1 MNYIYINKADENW
14 IVDRFIQEWCSY
26 NSDYV
31 TDNIEDADIVWII
44 APWNLSSIS
53 TKILKEKKII
63 CTIHHIDIDKF
74 KGSEKREFYKLD
86 QYVDIYHVIS
96 KKTSKTLQNLTSKSI
111 TYIPFWINQDT
122 FYQIN
127 DKTKLREKYGIPIES
142 YSIGSFQ
149 RDTEKK
155 GYKRP
160 KLSKGPDQ
168 YLEIAKH
175 LNTTVKRLHVVLA
188 GKKREYIISRLK
200 KENIN
205 YSYNHKKIVTTKDLK
220 ELLVEPSVCLL
231 DARDPDRFSG
241 KIEPIDKKAGHV
253 PGAINVPFKKNL
265 NEDGTFK
272 NIEELRSNFKKAIK
286 KNKTQIINMCGS
298 GVTACHNLLA
308 MEHCGIKNSKIYVGS
323 WSAWS
328 SYEDATIS
336 GEKL

>member
-1 MNYIYINKADENW
+1 MNYLYINKADENW
-14 IVDRFIQEWCSY
+14 IVDRFIHEWSSY

-44 APWNLSSIS
+44 APWNLSNIS

-96 KKTSKTLQNLTSKSI
+96 IKTSKTLQNLTSKPI
-111 TYIPFWINQDT
+111 TYIPFWINQDI
-122 FYQIN
+122 FYNIN
-127 DKTKLREKYGIPIES
+127 NKTKLREKYDIPIES
-142 YSIGSFQ
+142 YTIGSFQ

-188 GKKREYIISRLK
+188 GKRREYIISRLK

-205 YSYNHKKIVTTKDLK
+205 YSYFEMVDFSSLNNLYN
-220 ELLVEPSVCLL
+220 LL
-231 DARDPDRFSG
+231 DLYIVASRVEGGPASVLESAVS
-241 KIEPIDKKAGHV
+241 KTPIIATDVGIV
-253 PGAINVPFKKNL
+253 SEIL
-265 NEDGTFK
+265 NPVSIF
-272 NIEELRSNFKKAIK
+272 NMSNFK
-286 KNKTQIINMCGS
+286 
-298 GVTACHNLLA
+298 TAKPDVDFA
-308 MEHCGIKNSKIYVGS
+308 YENSKTYQIPKGFDKFNTFFQS
-323 WSAWS
+323 
-328 SYEDATIS
+328 
-336 GEKL
+336 L

>member
-111 TYIPFWINQDT
+111 TYMPFWINQDT

-205 YSYNHKKIVTTKDLK
+205 YSYFEMVDFSSLNDLYNILDLYIVASR
-220 ELLVEPSVCLL
+220 VEGGPAAVLESAV
-231 DARDPDRFSG
+231 S
-241 KIEPIDKKAGHV
+241 KTPIIATDVGIV
-253 PGAINVPFKKNL
+253 SEIL
-265 NEDGTFK
+265 NPVSIF
-272 NIEELRSNFKKAIK
+272 NMSNFK
-286 KNKTQIINMCGS
+286 
-298 GVTACHNLLA
+298 TAKPDVDFA
-308 MEHCGIKNSKIYVGS
+308 YENSKKYQIPKGFDEFNTFFQS
-323 WSAWS
+323 
-328 SYEDATIS
+328 
-336 GEKL
+336 L

>member
-188 GKKREYIISRLK
+188 GKRREYIISRLK

-205 YSYNHKKIVTTKDLK
+205 YSYFEMVDFSSLNDLYNILDLYIVASR
-220 ELLVEPSVCLL
+220 VEGGPAAVLESAV
-231 DARDPDRFSG
+231 S
-241 KIEPIDKKAGHV
+241 KTPIIGTDVGIV
-253 PGAINVPFKKNL
+253 SEIL
-265 NEDGTFK
+265 NPVSIF
-272 NIEELRSNFKKAIK
+272 NMSNFK
-286 KNKTQIINMCGS
+286 
-298 GVTACHNLLA
+298 TAKPDVDFA
-308 MEHCGIKNSKIYVGS
+308 YENSKKYQIPKGFDEFNTFFQS
-323 WSAWS
+323 LES
-328 SYEDATIS
+328 
-336 GEKL
+336 

>member
-1 MNYIYINKADENW
+1 MNYIYINKADENL

-188 GKKREYIISRLK
+188 GKRREYIISRLK

-205 YSYNHKKIVTTKDLK
+205 YSYFEMVDFSSLNDLYNILDLYIVASR
-220 ELLVEPSVCLL
+220 VEGGPAAVLESAV
-231 DARDPDRFSG
+231 S
-241 KIEPIDKKAGHV
+241 KTPIIATDVGIV
-253 PGAINVPFKKNL
+253 SEIL
-265 NEDGTFK
+265 NPVSIF
-272 NIEELRSNFKKAIK
+272 NMSNFK
-286 KNKTQIINMCGS
+286 
-298 GVTACHNLLA
+298 TAKPDVDFA
-308 MEHCGIKNSKIYVGS
+308 YENSKKYQIPKGFDEFNTFFQS
-323 WSAWS
+323 
-328 SYEDATIS
+328 
-336 GEKL
+336 L

>member
-86 QYVDIYHVIS
+86 QYVDNYHIIS

-205 YSYNHKKIVTTKDLK
+205 YSYFEMVDFSSLNDLYNILDLYIVASR
-220 ELLVEPSVCLL
+220 VEGGPAAVLESAV
-231 DARDPDRFSG
+231 S
-241 KIEPIDKKAGHV
+241 KTPIIATDVGIV
-253 PGAINVPFKKNL
+253 SEIL
-265 NEDGTFK
+265 NPVSIF
-272 NIEELRSNFKKAIK
+272 NMSNFK
-286 KNKTQIINMCGS
+286 
-298 GVTACHNLLA
+298 TAKPDVDFA
-308 MEHCGIKNSKIYVGS
+308 YENSKKYQIPKGFDEFNTFFQS
-323 WSAWS
+323 
-328 SYEDATIS
+328 
-336 GEKL
+336 L

>member
-127 DKTKLREKYGIPIES
+127 DKSKLREKYGIPIES
-142 YSIGSFQ
+142 YCIGSFQ

-188 GKKREYIISRLK
+188 GKRREYIISRLK

-205 YSYNHKKIVTTKDLK
+205 YSYFEMVDFSSLNDLYNILDLYIVASR
-220 ELLVEPSVCLL
+220 VEGGPAAVLESAV
-231 DARDPDRFSG
+231 S
-241 KIEPIDKKAGHV
+241 KTPIIATDVGIV
-253 PGAINVPFKKNL
+253 SEIL
-265 NEDGTFK
+265 NPVSIF
-272 NIEELRSNFKKAIK
+272 NMSNFK
-286 KNKTQIINMCGS
+286 
-298 GVTACHNLLA
+298 TAKPDVDFA
-308 MEHCGIKNSKIYVGS
+308 YENSKKYQIPKGFDEFNTFFQS
-323 WSAWS
+323 
-328 SYEDATIS
+328 
-336 GEKL
+336 L

>member
-53 TKILKEKKII
+53 TKILNEKKII

-188 GKKREYIISRLK
+188 GKRREYIISRLK

-205 YSYNHKKIVTTKDLK
+205 YSYFEMVDFSSLNDLYNILDLYIVASR
-220 ELLVEPSVCLL
+220 VEGGPAAVLESAV
-231 DARDPDRFSG
+231 S
-241 KIEPIDKKAGHV
+241 KTPIIGTDVGIV
-253 PGAINVPFKKNL
+253 SEIL
-265 NEDGTFK
+265 NPVSIF
-272 NIEELRSNFKKAIK
+272 NMSNFK
-286 KNKTQIINMCGS
+286 
-298 GVTACHNLLA
+298 TAKPDVDFA
-308 MEHCGIKNSKIYVGS
+308 YENSKKYQIPKGFDEFNTFFQS
-323 WSAWS
+323 
-328 SYEDATIS
+328 
-336 GEKL
+336 L

>member
-142 YSIGSFQ
+142 YSIG
-149 RDTEKK
+149 
-155 GYKRP
+155 
-160 KLSKGPDQ
+160 
-168 YLEIAKH
+168 
-175 LNTTVKRLHVVLA
+175 
-188 GKKREYIISRLK
+188 
-200 KENIN
+200 
-205 YSYNHKKIVTTKDLK
+205 
-220 ELLVEPSVCLL
+220 
-231 DARDPDRFSG
+231 
-241 KIEPIDKKAGHV
+241 
-253 PGAINVPFKKNL
+253 
-265 NEDGTFK
+265 
-272 NIEELRSNFKKAIK
+272 
-286 KNKTQIINMCGS
+286 
-298 GVTACHNLLA
+298 
-308 MEHCGIKNSKIYVGS
+308 
-323 WSAWS
+323 
-328 SYEDATIS
+328 
-336 GEKL
+336 

>member
-53 TKILKEKKII
+53 TKILNEKKII

-188 GKKREYIISRLK
+188 GKRREYIISRLK

-205 YSYNHKKIVTTKDLK
+205 YSYFEMVDFSSLNDLYNILDLYIVASR
-220 ELLVEPSVCLL
+220 VEGGPAAVLESAV
-231 DARDPDRFSG
+231 S
-241 KIEPIDKKAGHV
+241 KTPIIATDVGIV
-253 PGAINVPFKKNL
+253 SEIL
-265 NEDGTFK
+265 NPVSIF
-272 NIEELRSNFKKAIK
+272 NMSNFK
-286 KNKTQIINMCGS
+286 
-298 GVTACHNLLA
+298 TAKPDVDFA
-308 MEHCGIKNSKIYVGS
+308 YENSKKYQIPKGFDEFNTFFQS
-323 WSAWS
+323 
-328 SYEDATIS
+328 
-336 GEKL
+336 L

>member
-205 YSYNHKKIVTTKDLK
+205 YSYFEMVDFSSLNDLYNILDLYIVASR
-220 ELLVEPSVCLL
+220 VEGGPAAVLESAV
-231 DARDPDRFSG
+231 S
-241 KIEPIDKKAGHV
+241 KTPIIATDVGIV
-253 PGAINVPFKKNL
+253 SEIL
-265 NEDGTFK
+265 NPVSIF
-272 NIEELRSNFKKAIK
+272 NMSNFK
-286 KNKTQIINMCGS
+286 
-298 GVTACHNLLA
+298 TAKPDVDFA
-308 MEHCGIKNSKIYVGS
+308 YENSKKYQIPKGFDEFNTFFQS
-323 WSAWS
+323 
-328 SYEDATIS
+328 
-336 GEKL
+336 L

>member
-127 DKTKLREKYGIPIES
+127 DKTKLREKYGIL
-142 YSIGSFQ
+142 GQ
-149 RDTEKK
+149 
-155 GYKRP
+155 
-160 KLSKGPDQ
+160 
-168 YLEIAKH
+168 
-175 LNTTVKRLHVVLA
+175 
-188 GKKREYIISRLK
+188 
-200 KENIN
+200 
-205 YSYNHKKIVTTKDLK
+205 
-220 ELLVEPSVCLL
+220 
-231 DARDPDRFSG
+231 
-241 KIEPIDKKAGHV
+241 
-253 PGAINVPFKKNL
+253 
-265 NEDGTFK
+265 
-272 NIEELRSNFKKAIK
+272 
-286 KNKTQIINMCGS
+286 KNKSFSILYI
-298 GVTACHNLLA
+298 A
-308 MEHCGIKNSKIYVGS
+308 IYSVSIQGL
-323 WSAWS
+323 W
-328 SYEDATIS
+328 
-336 GEKL
+336 KLWRA

>member
-188 GKKREYIISRLK
+188 GKRREYIISRLK

-205 YSYNHKKIVTTKDLK
+205 YSYFEMVDFSSLNDLYNILDLYIVASR
-220 ELLVEPSVCLL
+220 VEGGPAAVLESAV
-231 DARDPDRFSG
+231 S
-241 KIEPIDKKAGHV
+241 KTPIIGTDVGIV
-253 PGAINVPFKKNL
+253 SEIL
-265 NEDGTFK
+265 NPVSIF
-272 NIEELRSNFKKAIK
+272 NMSNFK
-286 KNKTQIINMCGS
+286 
-298 GVTACHNLLA
+298 TAKPDVDFA
-308 MEHCGIKNSKIYVGS
+308 YENSKKYQIPKGFDEFNTFFQS
-323 WSAWS
+323 
-328 SYEDATIS
+328 
-336 GEKL
+336 L

>member
-53 TKILKEKKII
+53 TKILKEKQII

-205 YSYNHKKIVTTKDLK
+205 YSYFEMVDFSSLNDLYNILDLYIVASR
-220 ELLVEPSVCLL
+220 VEGGPAAVLESAV
-231 DARDPDRFSG
+231 S
-241 KIEPIDKKAGHV
+241 KTPIIATDVGIV
-253 PGAINVPFKKNL
+253 SEIL
-265 NEDGTFK
+265 NPVSIF
-272 NIEELRSNFKKAIK
+272 NMSNFK
-286 KNKTQIINMCGS
+286 
-298 GVTACHNLLA
+298 TAKPDVDFA
-308 MEHCGIKNSKIYVGS
+308 YENSKKYQIPKGFDEFNTFFQS
-323 WSAWS
+323 
-328 SYEDATIS
+328 
-336 GEKL
+336 L

>member
-142 YSIGSFQ
+142 YCIGSFQ

-155 GYKRP
+155 GFKRP

-168 YLEIAKH
+168 YLEIAKD

-188 GKKREYIISRLK
+188 GKRREYIISRLK

-205 YSYNHKKIVTTKDLK
+205 YSYFEMVDFSSLNDLYNILDLYIVASR
-220 ELLVEPSVCLL
+220 VEGGPAAVLESAV
-231 DARDPDRFSG
+231 S
-241 KIEPIDKKAGHV
+241 KTPIIATDVGIV
-253 PGAINVPFKKNL
+253 SEIL
-265 NEDGTFK
+265 NPVSIF
-272 NIEELRSNFKKAIK
+272 NMSNFK
-286 KNKTQIINMCGS
+286 
-298 GVTACHNLLA
+298 TAKPDVDFA
-308 MEHCGIKNSKIYVGS
+308 YENSKKYQIPKGFDEFNTFFQS
-323 WSAWS
+323 
-328 SYEDATIS
+328 
-336 GEKL
+336 L

>member
-14 IVDRFIQEWCSY
+14 IVDRFIQEWNSY

-31 TDNIEDADIVWII
+31 TDNIEEADIVWII
-44 APWNLSSIS
+44 APWNLSGIS

-96 KKTSKTLQNLTSKSI
+96 LKTSKTLQNLTSKLI
-111 TYIPFWINQDT
+111 TYIPFWINKDT

-127 DKTKLREKYGIPIES
+127 NKTKLRKKYGIPIES
-142 YSIGSFQ
+142 YTIGSFQ

-155 GYKRP
+155 GFKRP

-168 YLEIAKH
+168 YVEIVKH

-188 GKKREYIISRLK
+188 GKRREYIISRLK

-205 YSYNHKKIVTTKDLK
+205 YSYFEMVDFSSLNDLYN
-220 ELLVEPSVCLL
+220 LL
-231 DARDPDRFSG
+231 DLYIVASRVEGGPASVLESAVS
-241 KIEPIDKKAGHV
+241 KTPIIATDVGIV
-253 PGAINVPFKKNL
+253 SEIL
-265 NEDGTFK
+265 NPVSIF
-272 NIEELRSNFKKAIK
+272 NMSNFK
-286 KNKTQIINMCGS
+286 
-298 GVTACHNLLA
+298 TAKPDVDFA
-308 MEHCGIKNSKIYVGS
+308 YENSKKYQIPKGFDKFNTFFQS
-323 WSAWS
+323 
-328 SYEDATIS
+328 
-336 GEKL
+336 L

>member
-188 GKKREYIISRLK
+188 GKRREYIISRLK

-205 YSYNHKKIVTTKDLK
+205 YSYFEMVDFSSLNDLYNILDLYIVASR
-220 ELLVEPSVCLL
+220 VEGGPAAVLESAV
-231 DARDPDRFSG
+231 S
-241 KIEPIDKKAGHV
+241 KTPIIATDVGIV
-253 PGAINVPFKKNL
+253 SEIL
-265 NEDGTFK
+265 NPVSIF
-272 NIEELRSNFKKAIK
+272 NMSNFK
-286 KNKTQIINMCGS
+286 
-298 GVTACHNLLA
+298 TAKPDVDFA
-308 MEHCGIKNSKIYVGS
+308 YENSKKYQIPKGFDEFNTFFQS
-323 WSAWS
+323 
-328 SYEDATIS
+328 
-336 GEKL
+336 L

>member
-142 YSIGSFQ
+142 YSIGAFQ

-188 GKKREYIISRLK
+188 GKRREYIISRLK

-205 YSYNHKKIVTTKDLK
+205 YSYFEMVDFSSLNDLYNILDLYIVASR
-220 ELLVEPSVCLL
+220 VEGGPAAVLESAV
-231 DARDPDRFSG
+231 S
-241 KIEPIDKKAGHV
+241 KTPIIGTDVGIV
-253 PGAINVPFKKNL
+253 SEIL
-265 NEDGTFK
+265 NPVSIF
-272 NIEELRSNFKKAIK
+272 NMSNFK
-286 KNKTQIINMCGS
+286 
-298 GVTACHNLLA
+298 TAKPDVDFA
-308 MEHCGIKNSKIYVGS
+308 YENSKKYQIPKGFDEFNTFFQS
-323 WSAWS
+323 
-328 SYEDATIS
+328 
-336 GEKL
+336 L